1 MRALEALL
9 GRYPGADLKV
19 RESLPAVPPPP
30 PVGVLAEL
38 LERRPDIVAAEQEQ
52 ALAGYGQTTLNAF
65 NELETGLD
73 QGVVIVRRTIDLEG
87 AGIGRLLLYATTK
100 AEGPVLRSKRLFTGC
115 DFQRNKRQPVWW

>member
-9 GRYPGADLKV
+9 GRYLGTDLEV
-19 RESLPAVPPPP
+19 RESLPTVPPPP

-52 ALAGYGQTTLNAF
+52 ALAGYGQTALNAF

-73 QGVVIVRRTIDLEG
+73 QGVVIVRRTIDLEE
-87 AGIGRLLLYATTK
+87 AASGRLL
-100 AEGPVLRSKRLFTGC
+100 PVAPLKMTP
-115 DFQRNKRQPVWW
+115 NE

>member
-87 AGIGRLLLYATTK
+87 AGIGRLPPFRLLRFMFV
-100 AEGPVLRSKRLFTGC
+100 E
-115 DFQRNKRQPVWW
+115 